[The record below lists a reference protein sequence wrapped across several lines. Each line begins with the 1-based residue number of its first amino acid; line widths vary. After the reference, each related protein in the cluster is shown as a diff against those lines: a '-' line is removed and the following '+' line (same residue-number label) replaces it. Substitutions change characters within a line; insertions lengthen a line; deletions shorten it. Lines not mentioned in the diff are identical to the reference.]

1 MARPAARRPP
11 RALPI
16 RRALGVALVLA
27 CAGPAAAEDV
37 EETCRAVTVIAQAF
51 KADVGTWRDRLTRTD
66 GVEVICP
73 IRTVQFKRFFNVKV
87 PDKDWRDRQR
97 AGWNASV
104 CNDRV
109 WRPAI
114 EAGWIIL
121 LSITAAS
128 GEGADIIASCD

>member
-1 MARPAARRPP
+1 MPT
-11 RALPI
+11 
-16 RRALGVALVLA
+16 RRACGVGVALALA
-27 CAGPAAAEDV
+27 LAGQAAAEDAQQ
-37 EETCRAVTVIAQAF
+37 TCQAVTVIAQAF
-51 KADVGTWRDRLTRTD
+51 KADVGTWRDRLTRND

-73 IRTVQFKRFFNVKV
+73 IMTVQFKRFLNTRT

-104 CNDRV
+104 CRDRV

-121 LSITAAS
+121 LSITTAS